1 MSCVILIASGK
12 GGVGKSTIA
21 SALGAA
27 LAYMGNDCCVVD
39 ADIGLR
45 DQDAILGL
53 ENSVVYDLLDVTH
66 KCCALQQALISPP
79 DIPRLKLL
87 PAAQFARVKELD
99 PKAFKKLINKLRN
112 SFQYVLIDCPAGMEQ
127 GLRTTLRCEAD
138 RIFLVCTPDDI
149 CIRNAERLSGL
160 LAEKKLP
167 KPELI
172 VNRIV
177 AELVERKEM
186 PSAAVVAQVLD
197 LPLLGEIPDDVT
209 VYRDLLA
216 HVQLMDTRCAA
227 QAALERIA
235 QRIAGQTVPLPNIG
249 VKKRSWLQRLLGD
262 TYKEVKMIDR

>member
-87 PAAQFARVKELD
+87 PAAQFRLQQRTFRSMTKST
-99 PKAFKKLINKLRN
+99 AFRQ
-112 SFQYVLIDCPAGMEQ
+112 SFQVL
-127 GLRTTLRCEAD
+127 R
-138 RIFLVCTPDDI
+138 
-149 CIRNAERLSGL
+149 
-160 LAEKKLP
+160 KKQ
-167 KPELI
+167 I
-172 VNRIV
+172 
-177 AELVERKEM
+177 
-186 PSAAVVAQVLD
+186 
-197 LPLLGEIPDDVT
+197 
-209 VYRDLLA
+209 
-216 HVQLMDTRCAA
+216 
-227 QAALERIA
+227 
-235 QRIAGQTVPLPNIG
+235 
-249 VKKRSWLQRLLGD
+249 
-262 TYKEVKMIDR
+262 